1 MERQWVIVHCRTAG
15 CKNLQAL
22 HPDSWLPVE
31 GQWEC
36 SACEDALEEQMAV
49 DLARR
54 ADVLAVRR
62 MNEAQNGTAK

>member
-22 HPDSWLPVE
+22 HPAVE